1 MKYLIGFISALIITN
16 GAQTYNQLN
25 WEKWIKNHRSTQGQ
39 PIEGFDKFMEF
50 LSMPLFSLFMELR
63 NND

>member
-39 PIEGFDKFMEF
+39 PIEIG
-50 LSMPLFSLFMELR
+50 R
-63 NND
+63 AHV